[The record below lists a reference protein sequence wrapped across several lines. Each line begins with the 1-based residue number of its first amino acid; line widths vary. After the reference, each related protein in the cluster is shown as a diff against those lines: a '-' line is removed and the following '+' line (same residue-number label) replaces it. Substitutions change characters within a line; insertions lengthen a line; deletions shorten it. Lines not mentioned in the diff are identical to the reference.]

1 MDSFIVS
8 PPHHLSTM
16 TVSALSKQDF
26 ERLADFRYR
35 LRQFLR
41 FSEELAQEHG
51 ITPLQY
57 LLLLQVQGYPG
68 RDWAT
73 VAELAER
80 LQSHHHSVVGLIK
93 RCEEQ
98 DLLKKTPG
106 RQDGRQVEISLLPKG
121 QELVAKLAALHR
133 EELLLLK
140 NLGGAQSLDLLQ
152 NIHRSL
158 QD

>member
-1 MDSFIVS
+1 MQPAFPVNTHIMS
-8 PPHHLSTM
+8 STP
-16 TVSALSKQDF
+16 LSKQDF

-68 RDWAT
+68 RNWAT

-98 DLLKKTPG
+98 QLLKKTAG
-106 RQDGRQVEISLLPKG
+106 RQDGRQVEISLQPKG
-121 QELVAKLAALHR
+121 EALVEKLAALHR

-140 NLGGAQSLDLLQ
+140 NLDGAASLDLLINVQ
-152 NIHRSL
+152 TAL
-158 QD
+158 KD